1 VLMRMTCFGVL
12 SIGLVAC
19 SANAPSATAGS
30 TPTDTAKVKTAI
42 ESANARFLD
51 AFKRGD
57 KATMIANYVDDAVLM
72 MPNEQAWHGHAEIE
86 KGLSAF
92 VDQMTFKNGR
102 TITSDVMVAGDL
114 AVETGR
120 YAWTLRPKEGPEITD
135 KGKYLTAWK
144 RQSDGSWKV
153 VRDIN
158 NSDMPFPR

>member
-1 VLMRMTCFGVL
+1 MTCFGVL

-72 MPNEQAWHGHAEIE
+72 RIE
-86 KGLSAF
+86 
-92 VDQMTFKNGR
+92 V
-102 TITSDVMVAGDL
+102 SDLENFLDL
-114 AVETGR
+114 
-120 YAWTLRPKEGPEITD
+120 L
-135 KGKYLTAWK
+135 L
-144 RQSDGSWKV
+144 
-153 VRDIN
+153 
-158 NSDMPFPR
+158 PRRIEHVQ